1 MCGDVE
7 SMDESRVL
15 MSSSTAGLD
24 PCVVLWLKPTFP
36 FVLVLFTSEWLESSE
51 NLLLKR
57 STLKMV
63 IEGLSS
69 LKLMTGTDQNL
80 VHGTMKAGLVI
91 DDDGRTRKNNYCYY

>member
-1 MCGDVE
+1 
-7 SMDESRVL
+7 MDESRKL

-24 PCVVLWLKPTFP
+24 PCVVLWFKQVKAYLPLCSC
-36 FVLVLFTSEWLESSE
+36 FVHKWLESSE
-51 NLLLKR
+51 NLLLKW

-69 LKLMTGTDQNL
+69 LKLMTGTDQNV

-91 DDDGRTRKNNYCYY
+91 DNDGRTRKSSYCYY